1 MKSYGIVTIGDIAA
15 KTPDY
20 LHSIL
25 GKFGY
30 SLHRYACGLG
40 NDHVEKVGTI
50 KEEVK
55 SISNSMTSSRDIYNM
70 DDFKAILS
78 IVCDS
83 VAARLC
89 RKGLFFKTVH
99 LVVRNNKMKIRTMQ
113 TRLKEN
119 SDLSKEI
126 FRQALLLFERNCDF
140 SIPYRSIGVAVSDL
154 SYSKESVQTDLFDT
168 NPSYSLKQKKE
179 ELAIQ
184 EVRRRFGKDVIAPL
198 RLYEDGNLSKVR
210 NKNQTISERSKL

>member
-1 MKSYGIVTIGDIAA
+1 M
-15 KTPDY
+15 
-20 LHSIL
+20 
-25 GKFGY
+25 
-30 SLHRYACGLG
+30 
-40 NDHVEKVGTI
+40 
-50 KEEVK
+50 
-55 SISNSMTSSRDIYNM
+55 IS
-70 DDFKAILS
+70 KAILS

-154 SYSKESVQTDLFDT
+154 SYNKESVQTDLFDT